1 MIIKKLLC
9 VLVLLSILICA
20 APPACAET
28 EEVPVGF
35 GFVNAKDVALR
46 REACGKIIARLPK
59 DACVWVKDAKTD
71 AKGVRWLNL
80 NAGLNQASKT
90 VPLSMLSRGHK
101 LGTKKSERW

>member
-9 VLVLLSILICA
+9 VLVLLSILICT

-28 EEVPVGF
+28 EDVPVGF

-46 REACGKIIARLPK
+46 REAC
-59 DACVWVKDAKTD
+59 DWVKD